1 MRLLRATVSACD
13 ASASGIVG
21 FDLVVRNVSCLV
33 CHQQCEGEDNSWD
46 MVACLRVC
54 ERALQN
60 LLAYCSLFVRI
71 YLGLAQ
77 LDDKMVLFDPS

>member
-33 CHQQCEGEDNSWD
+33 CHQQCAGEDNSWD

-60 LLAYCSLFVRI
+60 SPAYCYFCVDL
-71 YLGLAQ
+71 LGPSQ

>member
-1 MRLLRATVSACD
+1 MRLLRGKVSSCD
-13 ASASGIVG
+13 CSASVIAG
-21 FDLVVRNVSCLV
+21 FDLDVRNVSCLV
-33 CHQQCEGEDNSWD
+33 CHQQCMGEDNSWD

-60 LLAYCSLFVRI
+60 SPAYCYFCVDL
-71 YLGLAQ
+71 LGPSQ

>member
-33 CHQQCEGEDNSWD
+33 CHQQCAGEE
-46 MVACLRVC
+46 LT
-54 ERALQN
+54 LHN
-60 LLAYCSLFVRI
+60 LGESLLYF
-71 YLGLAQ
+71 
-77 LDDKMVLFDPS
+77 